1 MANVSLILL
10 LTIIGDEPSALF
22 LLDHGADAN
31 ILDYN
36 KNTAMHL
43 ILTKRHE
50 DMLDVANKLL
60 ERGALLDAQD
70 KDMM

>member
-1 MANVSLILL
+1 
-10 LTIIGDEPSALF
+10 
-22 LLDHGADAN
+22 
-31 ILDYN
+31 
-36 KNTAMHL
+36 MHL